1 MTRASF
7 LAGAAVIALL
17 GSPDDASAQLMGGGF
32 IQKKLAAPS
41 GGYTGPG
48 DVVSGWAFWGGLRAF
63 SAATA
68 GTKAANICNAGDANC
83 ADVNTLA
90 NGNFDVTTAQGA
102 PLNCGG
108 TGGTCTVKTLY
119 DKSLGSGDLTN
130 ATVANRPTLG
140 FSCAGLSAGRP
151 CLAYSV
157 SAFMTSG
164 AAPTIAQ
171 PMTLVAAGLQTS
183 NPGNR
188 FVMIG
193 DNGTVT
199 AVFFGSAAG
208 AGEVVGNNIS
218 ASSAL
223 AFSSWGAIQGVASG
237 ASSSVTIN
245 GATTANA
252 GGGTTGIPGFNLT
265 SGTQLSGNTPGF
277 VGDIA
282 EIGIATTAFS
292 AGTLSSMNSNI
303 RAYWGF

>member
-130 ATVANRPTLG
+130 ATVANRPTLVFNCIG
-140 FSCAGLSAGRP
+140 TLP
-151 CLAYSV
+151 CLAFNGSQV
-157 SAFMTSG
+157 LATGGFFSIS
-164 AAPTIAQ
+164 Q
-171 PMTLVAAGLQTS
+171 PMTMVGAANQTS
-183 NPGNR
+183 NSSSR
-188 FVMIG
+188 FGVIG
-193 DNGTVT
+193 DVGTTDAVGFDFADNQALCT
-199 AVFFGSAAG
+199 AGGTHQNAALTDG
-208 AGEVVGNNIS
+208 T
-218 ASSAL
+218 
-223 AFSSWGAIQGVASG
+223 WGAIQCVQNG
-237 ASSSVTIN
+237 ASSGISVNGSTTSFSGGT
-245 GATTANA
+245 GATGGQKNA
-252 GGGTTGIPGFNLT
+252 MGFTYSESFGGL
-265 SGTQLSGNTPGF
+265 
-277 VGDIA
+277 VGKVG
-282 EIGIATTAFS
+282 EGGIATTAFS

-303 RAYWGF
+303 RTYWGF